1 MGGNK
6 ITLET
11 GRPEAAQAQGWRY
24 GMNISGNSCAN
35 TEGPQTLWPLTWRGG
50 TGRSLMWQSCLIPS
64 FGRARGGW
72 QREVSPTGTVSPDLL
87 LKQHLHNTS
96 LSCMCWTELKQT
108 PEPEV
113 SSAKSLQENKDFLSS
128 PTLHLAAFP
137 HSCGKDEENPPPV
150 QNRLL
155 GRTQLLMA
163 FQAQLAVLRAGFNF
177 TTNPPVSGVN
187 PTARQERRVESQQQG
202 CLHKLF
208 YLQTWKLIP
217 GDTGCFSALDLFP
230 GLAR

>member
-1 MGGNK
+1 MERRDREKPHVTILPDPFLWKSMWRMGEGSQPYRNSFSWFA
-6 ITLET
+6 LET
-11 GRPEAAQAQGWRY
+11 APAQHLLELHALHRAQAD
-24 GMNISGNSCAN
+24 
-35 TEGPQTLWPLTWRGG
+35 TW
-50 TGRSLMWQSCLIPS
+50 
-64 FGRARGGW
+64 ARGFLSKKSAG
-72 QREVSPTGTVSPDLL
+72 
-87 LKQHLHNTS
+87 KQGF
-96 LSCMCWTELKQT
+96 
-108 PEPEV
+108 P
-113 SSAKSLQENKDFLSS
+113 SS